1 MAAKMPFLTKN
12 LPAPE
17 QETHSSRK
25 SLLPTD
31 QGCAMTEDSVGLSAN
46 RGDEVREGLPSR
58 VWAGVFAGAVVAILF
73 GLYAPVLK
81 VWLEDLWNDPNY
93 SHVYIV
99 PIISG
104 FVIWQRRRDLAALPI
119 QGRWHGLTLLLAG
132 LCALILGDVG
142 SETFLMRTS
151 LIVVIAGLILLHL
164 GPGMLRAL
172 AFPLGFCLFLVPM
185 PAVFFYA
192 MTARLQNIAAETG
205 AWGLDLVGVP
215 VLLDGNVI
223 HLSRVTLGV
232 TEACSGIRSLI
243 TLVAL
248 GVAWAHLMLPRRWMQ
263 IALVI
268 SVLPITIV
276 ANASRIV
283 MTGLVGRWFGV
294 EYAEGFFHFFSGWLV
309 FVLAILCM
317 LAVHGV
323 LRAVSPRQD
332 WETA

>member
-1 MAAKMPFLTKN
+1 MVTLAKN
-12 LPAPE
+12 LLVRA
-17 QETHSSRK
+17 QDHSR
-25 SLLPTD
+25 L
-31 QGCAMTEDSVGLSAN
+31 
-46 RGDEVREGLPSR
+46 R
-58 VWAGVFAGAVVAILF
+58 VGVFAGALVAILVA
-73 GLYAPVLK
+73 LYARVFS
-81 VWLEDLWNDPNY
+81 VWFEDLWSDPNY

-104 FVIWQRRRDLAALPI
+104 LVIWQRRRVLAALPI
-119 QGRWHGLTLLLAG
+119 RGSWAGLPLLLAG
-132 LCALILGDVG
+132 LGALIVGDIG
-142 SETFLMRTS
+142 AETFLMRSS

-164 GPGMLRAL
+164 GPGMLRTL
-172 AFPLGFCLFLVPM
+172 SFPLGFCLFLVPM

-205 AWGLDLVGVP
+205 AWGLDLLGVP

-248 GVAWAHLMLPRRWMQ
+248 GVAWAHLMLPRFWMQ
-263 IALVI
+263 IVLVV

-276 ANASRIV
+276 ANAGRIV

-309 FVLAILCM
+309 FVLAILCL

>member
-1 MAAKMPFLTKN
+1 
-12 LPAPE
+12 
-17 QETHSSRK
+17 
-25 SLLPTD
+25 
-31 QGCAMTEDSVGLSAN
+31 MTEESVGLSPN
-46 RGDEVREGLPSR
+46 RRNEVRERDYGGLWVS
-58 VWAGVFAGAVVAILF
+58 VLAGAIVAALIA
-73 GLYAPVLK
+73 LYARVLP

-119 QGRWHGLTLLLAG
+119 EGSWRGLPLVLAG

-142 SETFLMRTS
+142 AETFLMRTS
-151 LIVVIAGLILLHL
+151 LIVVILGLVLFHL
-164 GPGMLRAL
+164 GPRIIRAL
-172 AFPLGFCLFLVPM
+172 TFPLGFFLFLIPM

-205 AWGLDLVGVP
+205 AWGLDLLGVP

-223 HLSRVTLGV
+223 QLSLVTLGV

-243 TLVAL
+243 TLIGL
-248 GVAWAHLMLPRRWMQ
+248 GVAWAYLMLPKFWMQ
-263 IALVI
+263 IVLVA
-268 SVLPITIV
+268 SVVPITIV
-276 ANASRIV
+276 SNAGRIV

-309 FVLAILCM
+309 FVVAILCL

-323 LRAVSPRQD
+323 LRAVSPRQHWD
-332 WETA
+332 TA

>member
-1 MAAKMPFLTKN
+1 M
-12 LPAPE
+12 
-17 QETHSSRK
+17 S
-25 SLLPTD
+25 
-31 QGCAMTEDSVGLSAN
+31 GGSVGLSVK
-46 RGDEVREGLPSR
+46 RGDEFRER
-58 VWAGVFAGAVVAILF
+58 VHGRIWAGMLAGAIVALLV
-73 GLYAPVLK
+73 GLYARVIP

-104 FVIWQRRRDLAALPI
+104 LVIWQRRQLLTALPI
-119 QGRWHGLTLLLAG
+119 QGNWSGLPIILAG
-132 LCALILGDVG
+132 VTALILGDIG
-142 SETFLMRTS
+142 AETFLMRTS
-151 LIVVIAGLILLHL
+151 LIVVVAGLILFHL
-164 GPGMLRAL
+164 GPAMLRAL
-172 AFPLGFCLFLVPM
+172 AFPLGFFLFMVPM

-248 GVAWAHLMLPRRWMQ
+248 GVAWAYLMLPRLWMQ
-263 IALVI
+263 IVLVA
-268 SVLPITIV
+268 SVLPITIFS
-276 ANASRIV
+276 NAGRIV

-309 FVLAILCM
+309 FVLAILCL

-323 LRAVSPRQD
+323 LRAGSPSRD
-332 WETA
+332 WGTA

>member
-1 MAAKMPFLTKN
+1 MS
-12 LPAPE
+12 E
-17 QETHSSRK
+17 
-25 SLLPTD
+25 
-31 QGCAMTEDSVGLSAN
+31 GSVGISAN
-46 RGDEVREGLPSR
+46 RGDEFREGAQSR
-58 VWAGVFAGAVVAILF
+58 VWAGVFVGAVVAILV
-73 GLYAPVLK
+73 GLYASVLP
-81 VWLEDLWNDPNY
+81 VWLEDIWSDPNY

-104 FVIWQRRRDLAALPI
+104 FIIWQRRRGLAGLPL
-119 QGRWHGLTLLLAG
+119 QGSWYGLPLLLAG
-132 LCALILGDVG
+132 LGALILGDIG
-142 SETFLMRTS
+142 AETFLMRSS
-151 LIVVIAGLILLHL
+151 LIVVIAGLVLFHW
-164 GPGMLRAL
+164 GPRMLRAL
-172 AFPLGFCLFLVPM
+172 AFPLGFLLFLVPM

-248 GVAWAHLMLPRRWMQ
+248 GVAWAYLMLPRVWMQ
-263 IALVI
+263 NVLVA
-268 SVLPITIV
+268 SVLPITIFS
-276 ANASRIV
+276 NAGRIV
-283 MTGLVGRWFGV
+283 MTGLVGRWLGV

-309 FVLAILCM
+309 FVTAILCL

-323 LRAVSPRQD
+323 LRALSPRREWD
-332 WETA
+332 TA